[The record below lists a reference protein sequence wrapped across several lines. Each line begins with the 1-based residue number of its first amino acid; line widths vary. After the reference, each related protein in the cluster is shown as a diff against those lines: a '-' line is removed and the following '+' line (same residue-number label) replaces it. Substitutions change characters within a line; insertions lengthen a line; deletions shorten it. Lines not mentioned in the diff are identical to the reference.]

1 MKLYWISVLSLLLCV
16 NATAK
21 ELRAAAIEYY
31 KPYSLIINGHLGLS
45 GSLNTNRKAGQIN
58 DMLNSYNGF
67 NISVIDFSFILP
79 DNYSIESICQFKA
92 HTPTAYQAYNTS
104 IFPESELIYRTY
116 DSKLFATQQYGVGVG
131 KSKTLKHH
139 YFKGALFASYSSTK
153 LDQYNLENRIP
164 NTNQYYNTSINN
176 YLLGGTSSWNAW
188 GSILQLQHSYL
199 ITKYASLYYNVQYT
213 GHYTSS
219 KPLPIAIRNE
229 TTYEVTT
236 SCIKYDDYQHGIG
249 MNFGMNIKL
258 INFNK

>member
-1 MKLYWISVLSLLLCV
+1 MRLFWISVLSILLNL

-21 ELRAAAIEYY
+21 EFRAEAAEYY

-45 GSLNTNRKAGQIN
+45 GSLNANEKASQID

-67 NISVIDFSFILP
+67 NISVLDFSFVLP
-79 DNYSIESICQFKA
+79 HHYSIETICQFKSNGS
-92 HTPTAYQAYNTS
+92 TAYQAYNAS
-104 IFPESELIYRTY
+104 IFPESELINRTY
-116 DSKLFATQQYGVGVG
+116 DTKILTTQQYGVGIG

-139 YFKGALFASYSSTK
+139 YFKGAVFASYSSTK

-164 NTNQYYNTSINN
+164 NTNQYYTTSINN
-176 YLLGGTSSWNAW
+176 YLFGGTSNWNAW
-188 GSILQLQHSYL
+188 GGIIQLQHSYL

-236 SCIKYDDYQHGIG
+236 SSIKYDDYQHGIG
-249 MNFGMNIKL
+249 MNVGMNIKL